1 MCALDS
7 FATEAQH
14 AELHVTYGY
23 IHIKGTLVVQEGAL
37 YGNVALFTMWVIALC
52 DPEACSFFQEM

>member
-14 AELHVTYGY
+14 AVLHVTCGY

-37 YGNVALFTMWVIALC
+37 YGNVALFTM
-52 DPEACSFFQEM
+52 